1 MTQIQAAQ
9 KNKITKEIKIVARNE
24 KIKPTQLK
32 KKVAKGLV
40 VIPANKNHKNLKP
53 IGIGS
58 GLRIKINAN
67 IGASLVKS
75 DLKQELKK
83 LKVALEVGADT
94 IMDLSTSYNADKI
107 RKKIIENC
115 DVPLGT
121 VPIYQA
127 AIEAGKI
134 ENMDMDN
141 YLRVFE
147 KHAKDGVDFAT
158 VHAGVTQRGIS
169 FN

>member
-24 KIKPTQLK
+24 KIKPAQLK

-67 IGASLVKS
+67 IGTSPIKS

-83 LKVALEVGADT
+83 
-94 IMDLSTSYNADKI
+94 
-107 RKKIIENC
+107 
-115 DVPLGT
+115 
-121 VPIYQA
+121 
-127 AIEAGKI
+127 EA
-134 ENMDMDN
+134 
-141 YLRVFE
+141 
-147 KHAKDGVDFAT
+147 
-158 VHAGVTQRGIS
+158 
-169 FN
+169 